1 MFDVFWMNVAAA
13 FALLNVALVG
23 VLIYAYAD
31 SWRHI
36 RSGFTASL
44 LVFAIFLLVQ
54 NFVII
59 VFWYVMYTTVSE
71 PIVQAAAPYLTAVNA
86 AEALGLSILTRS
98 TLR

>member
-1 MFDVFWMNVAAA
+1 MFDVFWMNVAAV

-23 VLIYAYAD
+23 ALIYAYAQ
-31 SWRHI
+31 SWRAV
-36 RSGFTASL
+36 RSSFTASL
-44 LVFAIFLLVQ
+44 LIFAIFFLVQ

-86 AEALGLSILTRS
+86 AEAIGLVMLTRS